1 MCDADIDGAHIRTL
15 IMTFLWRYMRR
26 AIINGN
32 VYIAMPPLFSV
43 GRGNKVEWVHS
54 EEELDATVKRFKKEA
69 PSAKISVQRYK
80 GLGEM
85 NPEQLW
91 ETTMDPE
98 VRRMM
103 RVTIKEKNGHPDI
116 ESGDELFTILMG
128 EDVPDRRAFI
138 EQNASEVT
146 SLDV

>member
-1 MCDADIDGAHIRTL
+1 
-15 IMTFLWRYMRR
+15 
-26 AIINGN
+26 
-32 VYIAMPPLFSV
+32 
-43 GRGNKVEWVHS
+43 
-54 EEELDATVKRFKKEA
+54 
-69 PSAKISVQRYK
+69 
-80 GLGEM
+80 M

-103 RVTIKEKNGHPDI
+103 RVEIKDAEAADN
-116 ESGDELFTILMG
+116 LFSVLMG

-146 SLDV
+146 SLDI